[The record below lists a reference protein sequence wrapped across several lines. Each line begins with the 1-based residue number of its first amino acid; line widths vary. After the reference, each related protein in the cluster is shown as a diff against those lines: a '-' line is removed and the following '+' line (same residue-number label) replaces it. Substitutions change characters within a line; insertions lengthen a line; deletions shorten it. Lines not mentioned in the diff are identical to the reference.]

1 MRMPSSTKKRPLRRI
16 PERPRGEL
24 RVSSVLD
31 AAAAVISEV
40 GYDAATMTEI
50 ARRAESSIGTIYQY
64 FRDKAAIG
72 SALRERYGEALSEEL
87 GSFADLAP
95 DLSVS
100 AMVEQF
106 VQIVTEFTNRHP
118 AFLPLVV
125 GKTTHNQ
132 DAAFRKRLR
141 QRIGL
146 LFQRKAKTMS
156 ADDATRVANVSLQI
170 LKGMQALISE
180 ASFAEKERLRAEMT
194 TALSAYLEAKLRS

>member
-106 VQIVTEFTNRHP
+106 VQIVTEFTNSHP

-180 ASFAEKERLRAEMT
+180 ASSAEKERLRAEMT